1 MSRPI
6 RHAAAALLLGL
17 GLAAPAGAQDVE
29 SFRVRDAASLARLCA
44 TAESHA
50 LFGEARQFCY
60 GFIAGAGSMYRE
72 TVAAGAISPT
82 ICASSEPTLEQ
93 IRIAVVDWLAR
104 NPAAGRQS
112 AVDALFRAAA
122 ATWPCEVAAKPQ

>member
-1 MSRPI
+1 MLL
-6 RHAAAALLLGL
+6 ALV
-17 GLAAPAGAQDVE
+17 PAGAARAQDVE
-29 SFRVRDAASLARLCA
+29 SFRVRDAASLARLCS

-72 TVAAGAISPT
+72 TVVAGAITPT
-82 ICASSEPTLEQ
+82 ICASREPTLEQ
-93 IRIAVVDWLAR
+93 IRMAVVDWLAR
-104 NPAAGRQS
+104 NPDAGKQS

-122 ATWPCEVAAKPQ
+122 ATWPCEVIAKPQ

>member
-1 MSRPI
+1 MKR
-6 RHAAAALLLGL
+6 AAAALLLSL
-17 GLAAPAGAQDVE
+17 GLVGPAAAQDVE
-29 SFRVRDAASLARLCA
+29 SFRVRDAASLARLCS

-82 ICASSEPTLEQ
+82 ICTTREPTLEQ
-93 IRIAVVDWLAR
+93 IRMALVDWIGR
-104 NPAAGRQS
+104 NPDAGKQS

-122 ATWPCEVAAKPQ
+122 ATWPCDQMAKPQ